1 MWRRDISRRSHNLGQ
16 RQTGCLPRQP
26 HHAWRQHR
34 AEDNYDFNDDGSVFS
49 QPLGFWNFDGIAPSL
64 LGAAAH
70 NAGVDAVSRGI
81 MQQSLFGMS
90 AQNQRR
96 YIDEQRKRYVLVL
109 NSHFAD
115 YRARYKRGGDFR
127 VFSDLLREPLPPGTP
142 AITLP
147 KR

>member
-1 MWRRDISRRSHNLGQ
+1 MLFY
-16 RQTGCLPRQP
+16 
-26 HHAWRQHR
+26 

-49 QPLGFWNFDGIAPSL
+49 QPLGFWNFDGVAPSL
-64 LGAAAH
+64 LEATAH
-70 NAGVDAVSRGI
+70 NAGVDAVSRSI

-96 YIDEQRKRYVLVL
+96 YIDEQRKRYMLVL